1 MNAGVMPVNQ
11 LDDQMDD
18 SDMVL
23 ITEYVQAC
31 IVCHWYCHLK
41 VKEAN
46 SDFAFDTLY
55 GISSF

>member
-1 MNAGVMPVNQ
+1 MPVNQ